1 MDADLRRPAIRDV
14 SHIPGVTGLADGL
27 RAKSEQK
34 LSVFQITSHLSLLP
48 AGRPDPDPMSGLT
61 SSRMRRIL
69 SDAAHRF
76 DWVVVDA
83 PPVGTVSDASI
94 LAEMVDATLLVV
106 RARHT
111 DCELTQ
117 KAIEAIG
124 RERILGVVLNAV
136 DPVEDAG
143 TRTTITRPRRLI
155 RSSGVEGSVMQPLL
169 AARLRLRTVALIA
182 VEHLLIILAV
192 ASATIVRFGWTNSG
206 LDWSDGILWRA
217 SLVGLV
223 LQICLHYADLYD
235 LRTLTDR
242 RGLVVGLIQALGA
255 SSLILALLYYWIPSL
270 IIGRGVIVIASV
282 LIVGLVAGWRIAFEW
297 LAVKVGPSERLL
309 IVGTSDASVELA
321 RELFSRRQELGVE
334 LVGFVDPDAR
344 KVGTSLINPGI
355 IGTVGEI
362 PAIVQDRKVDRV
374 VVSLADARGKLPM
387 DALLHMKLTSGVQF
401 DHLASV
407 YEEYTGKIAVENLR
421 PSWLIFSQ
429 GFRKTRLLAAGKR
442 SVDILV
448 SLAGLIVALPIMLVV
463 AAAVRMTSS
472 GPALYTQQRVG
483 RNGRLF
489 TIHKFRSMRADA
501 EKGTGAVW
509 STAGDPRVT
518 PVGRL
523 LRRTPTRRTAAVVE
537 RASG

>member
-1 MDADLRRPAIRDV
+1 
-14 SHIPGVTGLADGL
+14 
-27 RAKSEQK
+27 
-34 LSVFQITSHLSLLP
+34 
-48 AGRPDPDPMSGLT
+48 
-61 SSRMRRIL
+61 
-69 SDAAHRF
+69 
-76 DWVVVDA
+76 
-83 PPVGTVSDASI
+83 
-94 LAEMVDATLLVV
+94 
-106 RARHT
+106 
-111 DCELTQ
+111 
-117 KAIEAIG
+117 
-124 RERILGVVLNAV
+124 
-136 DPVEDAG
+136 
-143 TRTTITRPRRLI
+143 
-155 RSSGVEGSVMQPLL
+155 MQPLL

-192 ASATIVRFGWTNSG
+192 ASAAIVRFGWTSSV

-217 SLVGLV
+217 SLVGIV
-223 LQICLHYADLYD
+223 LQMCLHYADLYD

-282 LIVGLVAGWRIAFEW
+282 LIIVLVAGWRIAFEW

-309 IVGTSDASVELA
+309 IVGTSDASVDLA

-334 LVGFVDPDAR
+334 LVGFVDPDAS

-355 IGTVGEI
+355 IGTVAEI
-362 PAIVQDRKVDRV
+362 PMIVRDRKVDRV

-387 DALLHMKLTSGVQF
+387 DALLHMKLTAGVQF

-442 SVDILV
+442 SVDLVV
-448 SLAGLIVALPIMLVV
+448 SLAGLIAALPIMLVV
-463 AAAVRMTSS
+463 AAAVRLTSI
-472 GPALYTQQRVG
+472 GPALYSQQRVG
-483 RNGRLF
+483 RDGRVF
-489 TIHKFRSMRADA
+489 IIHKFRSMRADA

-518 PVGRL
+518 PVGRV
-523 LRRTPTRRTAAVVE
+523 LRRTRLDEVPQLWNVLLGDMSVVGPRPERPEFVAELTKQIPFYGQRHAVRPGVTGWAQVRHSYGSSVDDALQKLQYDLFYIKHLSIAFDFFIALETLKTVLVRRG
-537 RASG
+537 S